1 MKSTKIVLKEVKQ
14 PVVAALQG
22 PGPHEAPVA
31 SAKQVKFFKSVAK
44 QSASTKKAVA
54 RI

>member
-1 MKSTKIVLKEVKQ
+1 MKTKKIVLKEVKQ

-22 PGPHEAPVA
+22 PGPHEAPAATV
-31 SAKQVKFFKSVAK
+31 KQVKFFKSIER